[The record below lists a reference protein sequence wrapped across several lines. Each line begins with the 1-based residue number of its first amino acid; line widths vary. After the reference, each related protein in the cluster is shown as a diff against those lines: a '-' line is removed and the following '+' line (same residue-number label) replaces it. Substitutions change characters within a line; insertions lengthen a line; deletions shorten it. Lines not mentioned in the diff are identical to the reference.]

1 MSILGQRQVNAK
13 FILVFLIVVALLA
26 GGVHLLHGYQ
36 VRRNAAFF
44 LREAREAKERK
55 DAGAALRFYGMYLDI
70 RPDDLEVLAEYGV
83 FLAELRHYGPAYGI
97 LERVLRLD
105 AQRMEVRRKLATV
118 AMELGRFR
126 DAKEH
131 LQSLRKSFPEDT
143 EVLELLARC
152 EAGQGNYPEAA
163 SLLRRL
169 IEQAPDRFTAYVLL
183 ADLLDR
189 RLGQPAEAEKVLTE
203 LVERFPEACTAWALR
218 ADYLRGKR
226 RFEEALVAAER
237 AIELDRKNV
246 PALLVAA
253 ECARERRQFGKA
265 LGFVQ
270 QALEVGPRILEVYQV
285 KANIEVAVGKTQEAI
300 ATIEEARKL
309 DPKNEELQWHL
320 ANLLV
325 EAGEIAQAE
334 EQLHQLEHRRY
345 SPGLLDYLRGRIAIA
360 RGQWRLARQLLRRA
374 RGFLAAEPE
383 HVKFVDYWLGVVE
396 GQLGNRDEQLLAFR
410 RAIAADPF
418 WVPARLGAASALAAL
433 GQTEQAIQESRQ
445 AFVLSGQR
453 AEVGIQLLSLLVLRN
468 LVAPQLQ
475 ANWEEAERLVKA
487 LEETSPEE
495 WRTTLLKAEILVA
508 QKKVEEARQLLAQ
521 AREKWPR
528 EVEVWLAGVALERRQ
543 REFEQ
548 AEKLLAEAEHQLGD
562 NVWVRLARAQYLVER
577 YGEGAAEEI
586 RRLAE
591 GTSQWTGEDRGQLLV
606 GLGAYL
612 MQVGDY
618 GTARTFCSEGAEL
631 LPHNLR
637 ARILL
642 FDLALQAEDL
652 SALGR
657 VVKEIEEIEG
667 RGALWHYGRAVELVL
682 LSIVGKENRYAE
694 ARSLLMQAAAL
705 RPAWSRIPLLLAEI
719 AERQNDQEQALNYY
733 QRAFDLGEDNPRA
746 IRRLLQL
753 LYERQRYAE
762 ADRVLRRLEELRAP
776 FTGELVRLASEI
788 SLRLQEFDRALELAR
803 QSAAI
808 SKDYR
813 DRVWLG
819 QVLGVLALRA
829 RAEGRTAQAEAM
841 LADAEREFR
850 EALALNSQAVDAWV
864 ALVRFYQISGQSE
877 KAEAALGEAE
887 KTLVA
892 GLGPLALAHCLT
904 LLGRLEEAEAV
915 YQKALAAE
923 PENPAVIRAAGEFY
937 LLVGK
942 RDLAAAQLEKL
953 IGKQPQTGG
962 GSDSDLRWARRM
974 LAYVLFQRG
983 DYPSIAR
990 GLQVLEPNLKET
1002 SPAPADVRVQAL
1014 LLSQHP
1020 QRKRREEAQR
1030 ILERLVD
1037 RADVSDPRDR
1047 YVLARLY
1054 VASGDLVKA
1063 TQQLRTLLA
1072 TEPKVAEYVAFY
1084 LRVLLARDD
1093 VAEAEVWIR
1102 RLNQLAPESYE
1113 TADIQAEIHARRGR
1127 IAEAAAALRQFLEQA
1142 AQQEPGLGTEQ
1153 GSEEASGKQEIASQ
1167 PTIAGSE
1174 SQLETAL
1181 QVRTGLVAA
1190 SLMRLSLLL
1199 QQKGETAGADALG
1212 EQGEELF
1219 RAFAAKVP
1227 TDRQADAHL
1236 ALASF
1241 IARRGRMEEALGFVR
1256 QFGSQASPA
1265 FLRVCLA
1272 AVVPGLGKD
1281 SPHWVELRELVS
1293 SRLSQQPGEL
1303 SLLMLA
1309 GELAFLVED
1318 YPEAERVY
1326 RKILEEDP
1334 GNFVALNNLAVT
1346 YVILGRN
1353 LREAEQLAQQAL
1365 DLAGPRPEVLDTMA
1379 QVRLAQGRSAEALKL
1394 IQDAIDDS
1402 PLPILYLRQAQ
1413 ILHTMGQHAGAKTA
1427 LQQAERL
1434 EIRLDT
1440 LAPSDRA
1447 IYRTLRRELGL
1458 ESPSS

>member
-1 MSILGQRQVNAK
+1 MSTWERRRVNAK
-13 FILVFLIVVALLA
+13 FILIFLIAVAFLA
-26 GGVHLLHGYQ
+26 GAVHLLHGYQ
-36 VRRNAAFF
+36 IRRNAAFF
-44 LREAREAKERK
+44 LREARQAKERK
-55 DAGAALRFYGMYLDI
+55 DGGTALRFYQMYLDI
-70 RPDDLEVLAEYGV
+70 RANDVEVLAEYGLL
-83 FLAELRHYGPAYGI
+83 LADLGQRGPAYSV
-97 LERVLRLD
+97 LERTLRLD
-105 AQRMEVRRKLATV
+105 PQRTEVRRKLASV

-131 LQSLRKSFPEDT
+131 LQILQKTSPEDV
-143 EVLELLARC
+143 ELLELTARC
-152 EAGQGNYPEAA
+152 EAGQGNYQEAA

-169 IEQAPDRFTAYVLL
+169 LEQAPDRFAAYVLL

-226 RFEEALVAAER
+226 RFEEALLAAER
-237 AIELDRKNV
+237 AIELDPRNV
-246 PALLVAA
+246 GALLVAA
-253 ECARERRQFGKA
+253 ECAREKRQFEKA
-265 LGFVQ
+265 LSFVE
-270 QALEVGPRILEVYQV
+270 QALEAAPKALQAYQV
-285 KANIEVAVGKTQEAI
+285 KANIEVAAGKVQEAI
-300 ATIEEARKL
+300 ATIGAAQKL
-309 DPKNEELQWHL
+309 DPKNQELQWHL

-325 EAGEIAQAE
+325 EVGEIARAE
-334 EQLHQLEHRRY
+334 ELLKELEQGRY
-345 SPGLLDYLRGRIAIA
+345 SPGLLDFLRGRIAAA
-360 RGQWRLARQLLRRA
+360 RDQWRLARQLLRRA
-374 RGFLAAEPE
+374 RGLLAPEPN
-383 HVKFVDYWLGVVE
+383 HAKFVDYWLGVVE

-433 GQTEQAIQESRQ
+433 GQTEQAIEESRQ

-453 AEVGIQLLSLLVLRN
+453 AEAGIQLLSLLVLRN
-468 LVAPQLQ
+468 LVAPQSQ
-475 ANWEEAERLVKA
+475 ANWEEAEKLVEA
-487 LEETSPEE
+487 LQKVSPED
-495 WRTTLLKAEILVA
+495 WRPVLLQAEILVA
-508 QKKVEEARQLLAQ
+508 QKKIEEARQLLSQ
-521 AREKWPR
+521 AREKWPG
-528 EVEVWLAGVALERRQ
+528 EVEVWLAAVALERRQ

-548 AEKLLAEAEHQLGD
+548 AEKLLVEAEHQLGD
-562 NVWVRLARAQYLVER
+562 SARVRLARAHYLVER
-577 YGEGAAEEI
+577 YGQAASQQI
-586 RRLAE
+586 RQLAE
-591 GTSQWTGEDRGQLLV
+591 GTSQWSREDRGQLLV
-606 GLGAYL
+606 GLGAFL

-618 GTARTFCSEGAEL
+618 AAARSFCSEGAEL

-642 FDLALQAEDL
+642 FDLALRAEDY
-652 SALGR
+652 SALGK

-682 LSIVGKENRYAE
+682 LSIVGKENRLAE
-694 ARSLLMQAAAL
+694 ARNLLMQAAAL

-719 AERQNDQEQALNYY
+719 AERQNDQEQALGYY
-733 QRAFDLGEDNPRA
+733 QRAFDLGEDSPRA

-829 RAEGRTAQAEAM
+829 RTEGRTAQAEAM

-864 ALVRFYQISGQSE
+864 ALVRFYQISGQSD
-877 KAEAALGEAE
+877 KAEAALAEAE

-904 LLGRLEEAEAV
+904 LLGRLEEAETV

-923 PENPAVIRAAGEFY
+923 PDNPAVIRAAGEFY

-953 IGKQPQTGG
+953 VGKELQTGG
-962 GSDSDLRWARRM
+962 GSESDLRWARRM

-990 GLQVLEPNLKET
+990 GLQVLEPNLKVNP
-1002 SPAPADVRVQAL
+1002 PAPADLRVQAL

-1020 QRKRREEAQR
+1020 QRKRRQEAQR
-1030 ILERLVD
+1030 ILERLID
-1037 RADVSDPRDR
+1037 RADISDPRDR

-1054 VASGDLVKA
+1054 VASGELVKA

-1072 TEPKVAEYVAFY
+1072 SEPKVAEYVAFY

-1127 IAEAAAALRQFLEQA
+1127 IAEAAATLRRFLEQA
-1142 AQQEPGLGTEQ
+1142 AEQRPEPAPGEETEGLPEGAKTVEATA
-1153 GSEEASGKQEIASQ
+1153 SEK
-1167 PTIAGSE
+1167 E
-1174 SQLETAL
+1174 SQADTAL

-1199 QQKGETAGADALG
+1199 QQKGDTAGAEALG
-1212 EQGEELF
+1212 QQGEELF
-1219 RAFAAKVP
+1219 RAFAASVP
-1227 TDRQADAHL
+1227 ADRQADAQL
-1236 ALASF
+1236 ALASY
-1241 IARRGRMEEALGFVR
+1241 IARRGRVEEALGFVR
-1256 QFGSQASPA
+1256 QFGPQASPA
-1265 FLRVCLA
+1265 FLRLCLA
-1272 AVVPGLGKD
+1272 AVVPGLGED
-1281 SPHWVELRELVS
+1281 SPHWDELRQLVS

-1303 SLLMLA
+1303 SLLLLA

-1346 YVILGRN
+1346 FVNLGRN
-1353 LREAEQLAQQAL
+1353 LPEAERLARQAL
-1365 DLAGPRPEVLDTMA
+1365 DQAGPRPEVLDTVA
-1379 QVRLAQGRSAEALKL
+1379 QVLLAQGRGNEALKL
-1394 IQDAIDDS
+1394 IQEAIDDS

-1413 ILHTMGQHAGAKTA
+1413 ILHVLGQHQGAKTA

-1434 EIRLDT
+1434 EIRLET

-1458 ESPSS
+1458 EGSSS

>member
-1 MSILGQRQVNAK
+1 MRKWGRRQVNAK
-13 FILVFLIVVALLA
+13 FILVFLVAVALLA
-26 GGVHLLHGYQ
+26 GLVHLLHGYQ
-36 VRRNAAFF
+36 IQRNGVVF
-44 LREAREAKERK
+44 LREARQAKERK
-55 DAGAALRFYGMYLDI
+55 DAGTAVRFYQMYLDI
-70 RPDDLEVLAEYGV
+70 RSNDVEVLAEYGL
-83 FLAELRHYGPAYGI
+83 FLADLSQWGPAYST

-105 AQRMEVRRKLATV
+105 GGRVEVRRKLATV
-118 AMELGRFR
+118 AMELGRLR
-126 DAKEH
+126 DAREH
-131 LQSLRKSFPEDT
+131 LLLLQKVSPRDPEL
-143 EVLELLARC
+143 VELMARC
-152 EAGQGNYPEAA
+152 EAGQGNYLEAA
-163 SLLRRL
+163 KLFRGL
-169 IEQAPDRFTAYVLL
+169 IEQAPDRFPAYVLL

-203 LVERFPEACTAWALR
+203 LVERFPQACTAWALR

-226 RFEEALVAAER
+226 RFEEALVAAQR
-237 AIELDRKNV
+237 AIELDPQSV
-246 PALLVAA
+246 GALLVAA
-253 ECARERRQFGKA
+253 ECAREKRQFDQA
-265 LGFVQ
+265 LAFVER
-270 QALEVGPRILEVYQV
+270 ALEVAPKALQAYQV
-285 KANIEVAVGKTQEAI
+285 KANIEVAAGKSREAI
-300 ATIEEARKL
+300 ATIEAARKL
-309 DPKNEELQWHL
+309 DPRNQELQWHL
-320 ANLLV
+320 ALLQV

-334 EQLHQLEHRRY
+334 DQLAQLERERY
-345 SPGLLDYLRGRIAIA
+345 SSGLLDYLRGRIAIA
-360 RGQWRLARQLLRRA
+360 RGEWRLARQLLRRA
-374 RGFLAAEPE
+374 RGLLAPEPE

-453 AEVGIQLLSLLVLRN
+453 AEAGIQVLSLLVLRN

-562 NVWVRLARAQYLVER
+562 NMRVRLARAQYLVER

-642 FDLALQAEDL
+642 FDLALRAEDL

-803 QSAAI
+803 QSAAL

-864 ALVRFYQISGQSE
+864 ALVRFYQINGQSE

-904 LLGRLEEAEAV
+904 LLGRFDEAESV

-923 PENPAVIRAAGEFY
+923 PENAAVIRAAGEFY

-942 RDLAAAQLEKL
+942 QDLAAQQLEKL
-953 IGKQPQTGG
+953 VGKKGQAGE
-962 GSDSDLRWARRM
+962 SESDLRWARRM
-974 LAYVLFQRG
+974 LGFVLFQRG

-990 GLQVLEPNLKET
+990 GLQVLEPNLRENP
-1002 SPAPADVRVQAL
+1002 PAPADLRVQAL

-1030 ILERLVD
+1030 ILERLID

-1054 VASGDLVKA
+1054 VASGELVKA

-1072 TEPKVAEYVAFY
+1072 AEPKVPEYVAFY

-1127 IAEAAAALRQFLEQA
+1127 IEEAAAALRQFLEQKVEIVGRQDSEPSEA
-1142 AQQEPGLGTEQ
+1142 AAESPSGT
-1153 GSEEASGKQEIASQ
+1153 
-1167 PTIAGSE
+1167 AGTVPE
-1174 SQLETAL
+1174 SQFDTAL

-1199 QQKGETAGADALG
+1199 QQRGDTSGAEALG

-1227 TDRQADAHL
+1227 TDRQADAQL

-1241 IARRGRMEEALGFVR
+1241 IARRGRLEEALGYVR
-1256 QFGSQASPA
+1256 QWGQQASPP
-1265 FLRVCLA
+1265 FLRVSLSA
-1272 AVVPGLGKD
+1272 IVPSLPEN
-1281 SPHWVELRELVS
+1281 SPHWREIKQLVAQ
-1293 SRLSQQPGEL
+1293 RLPQQPGEL
-1303 SLLMLA
+1303 SLLLLA
-1309 GELAFLVED
+1309 GELAFLTED
-1318 YPEAERVY
+1318 YPEAEKIY

-1334 GNFVALNNLAVT
+1334 QSFVGLNNLAVT
-1346 YVILGRN
+1346 LVILGRD
-1353 LREAEQLAQQAL
+1353 LPQAERLARQAL
-1365 DLAGPRPEVLDTMA
+1365 EMAGPRPDVLDTVA
-1379 QVRLAQGRSAEALKL
+1379 QVLLARGRAQEALKL
-1394 IQDAIDDS
+1394 VQEAIEDT
-1402 PLPILYLRQAQ
+1402 PQPVLYIRQAQ
-1413 ILHTMGQHAGAKTA
+1413 ILHQMQQHAAARKS
-1427 LQQAERL
+1427 LQQAEKLDLRL
-1434 EIRLDT
+1434 ET
-1440 LAPSDRA
+1440 LAPSDRS
-1447 IYRTLRRELGL
+1447 IYRTLRRELMG
-1458 ESPSS
+1458 SGASS